1 MLVLGPIIFGF
12 ILGLILG
19 SQIKKNPKSDINFT
33 LASFVVI
40 LIAGVVMAWQL
51 GQFPFYNDVPIST
64 GFLSA
69 LIGVLVGKLL
79 FARGSAN

>member
-19 SQIKKNPKSDINFT
+19 SQVKKNPESGINFT
-33 LASFVVI
+33 ISSFVVI
-40 LIAGVVMAWQL
+40 LIAGIVAAWQI
-51 GQFPFYNDVPIST
+51 GQFPFYNDLPIAT
-64 GFLSA
+64 AFVSA
-69 LIGVLVGKLL
+69 LIGILIGKIL

>member
-12 ILGLILG
+12 LLGLVLG
-19 SQIKKNPKSDINFT
+19 SQVRTNPKNDIKFT
-33 LASFVVI
+33 IGSFVVI
-40 LIAGVVMAWQL
+40 VIAGVVAAWQL

-64 GFLSA
+64 AFVFA
-69 LIGVLVGKLL
+69 LVGILVGKLL